1 MNILCFFSLPVFKK
15 KYSYLFPNC
24 SCIFEICIDILLM
37 SVGEYEIGLRTRGQN
52 LVLFELLVFY
62 PLVERLMYIICFT
75 VDGIV
80 LVSHL

>member
-1 MNILCFFSLPVFKK
+1 
-15 KYSYLFPNC
+15 
-24 SCIFEICIDILLM
+24 M
-37 SVGEYEIGLRTRGQN
+37 SVGEYDIGLRTRGQN